1 MIDMW
6 KDEIGWLFCKAKKV
20 VKRSR
25 ESKLLLSFVFLEWS
39 CLDWLIHNRC
49 KALYS
54 LYKLNKTKY
63 IYFNI
68 LSQLTLFNFGG
79 LMMEICWWLVC
90 GLLVACWWIVLVACC
105 LWVKDPYFNT
115 PPWIF
120 DSSFRVQFESVEICP
135 LEEASWKCQ
144 QLVRWIRNE
153 LMKLDV
159 FLQLLWWNDISPWC
173 ALFFRDRPGFWQ

>member
-6 KDEIGWLFCKAKKV
+6 KDEIGWLFYKV
-20 VKRSR
+20 KEVVERSR

-105 LWVKDPYFNT
+105 LWSEWKTRILTLLLGALTHHSECSSKVLKFV
-115 PPWIF
+115 PWKRLRENV
-120 DSSFRVQFESVEICP
+120 S
-135 LEEASWKCQ
+135 
-144 QLVRWIRNE
+144 N
-153 LMKLDV
+153 
-159 FLQLLWWNDISPWC
+159 
-173 ALFFRDRPGFWQ
+173 LFVGSAMN